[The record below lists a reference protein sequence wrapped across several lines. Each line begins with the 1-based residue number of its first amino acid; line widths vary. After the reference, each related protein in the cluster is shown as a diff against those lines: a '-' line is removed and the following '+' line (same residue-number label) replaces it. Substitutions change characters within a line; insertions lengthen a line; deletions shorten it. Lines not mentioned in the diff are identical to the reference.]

1 MFRILDW
8 NAFHNLKPLFNLET
22 APHAFFRRILIDCG
36 IWISHL
42 TVCLGEEFGAV
53 IWGAAGIW
61 GSGFINY
68 PVWHHKFP
76 ISMWDLLLGFVTH
89 KYHLK
94 IPSKHR
100 ISDIHQARD
109 FFFFLRDWGFYV
121 SLFVSLLLFFLL
133 FIFRFVSTIFWFQI
147 RPLFPS
153 LFIFSFLCWQKGF
166 SERPRPWTSR
176 SPSWQTTWFPTPTYF
191 CLAKKKKKNSQ
202 HIFFISNSVSW
213 PSIVTSNFLAKS
225 KSLVCLG
232 FTLFRSHPVR
242 LISLFLTALKT
253 EYRNIWSEKGNCL
266 CFGTNKTEKRKD
278 YYFATWVW

>member
-22 APHAFFRRILIDCG
+22 VPHAFFRRILIDCG

-61 GSGFINY
+61 ASGFINY

-109 FFFFLRDWGFYV
+109 FFFFCGTEAFTFLYLSLSFYFFF
-121 SLFVSLLLFFLL
+121 SSYSDLSQPSSDSRLDLSFPLSSFFL
-133 FIFRFVSTIFWFQI
+133 FSAGKRAFQRDQGHEHHAHPHG
-147 RPLFPS
+147 RPLDFQ
-153 LFIFSFLCWQKGF
+153 L
-166 SERPRPWTSR
+166 
-176 SPSWQTTWFPTPTYF
+176 
-191 CLAKKKKKNSQ
+191 Q
-202 HIFFISNSVSW
+202 HIFV
-213 PSIVTSNFLAKS
+213 
-225 KSLVCLG
+225 
-232 FTLFRSHPVR
+232 
-242 LISLFLTALKT
+242 
-253 EYRNIWSEKGNCL
+253 
-266 CFGTNKTEKRKD
+266 
-278 YYFATWVW
+278 